1 MQSIFE
7 NLNHKYK
14 GPLLNSN
21 ITNRYWIIFF
31 NIIQYLNHAIY
42 LYYIIFFISPN
53 YFSSFSSLSL
63 SSILYIIRPKK
74 LCISISE
81 PM

>member
-31 NIIQYLNHAIY
+31 NIIQYLHHAIY
-42 LYYIIFFISPN
+42 LYYIIFFINP
-53 YFSSFSSLSL
+53 Y
-63 SSILYIIRPKK
+63 
-74 LCISISE
+74 
-81 PM
+81 